1 VSTPFAGRALDSL
14 GTLPVSVDDL
24 SLARLREQPAADT
37 PLARAV
43 QQTALA
49 WHLRQRDTAAALELA
64 ELAWK
69 QLPPESTAVRAR
81 LQLVRAE
88 AAWLAAQLALA
99 EQLAHQSAAA
109 FAAAQDTRGHS
120 DAHAVLGHVL
130 FDQGDL
136 AAARQSMQQARQL
149 AQAAGDTS
157 RDQGA
162 QAVLAYW
169 SLVDDNEAAEAQW
182 LPVAEGLRSSADPR
196 VAMWANDFFG
206 QLHARHGRHSAAITA
221 FTAASERARDAGQV
235 RRQVVA
241 CTNVSV
247 SYSNLND
254 HDSAMEWTDCALA
267 LARPAGWPASIGLCL
282 MMTGNSLYLLGRL
295 QAAREVLQ
303 EAMAVLQPL
312 PGSRLLLV
320 ARNYM
325 IDVLLDLGE
334 AAQATALAEETLA
347 LARTAGMDQ
356 LACDIQR
363 ALAKALVQQGRKAE
377 AAAAAEE
384 ALQFA
389 EGLETSTRVIDALL
403 VLAEVHAPPPAQD
416 APEAPAHAPAR
427 RSLPH
432 LQRALSIGAAIEGF
446 RTTPDIF
453 EAAARELALLGDLEQ
468 AYALLCQANAARD
481 RESALA
487 ASHRAQALEVQRE
500 TQRLQAEA
508 AALREEA
515 AAAVHHAEALQSAND
530 TLQQLG
536 AVGRE
541 ITAQRDLGGIFERV
555 VEHLQGALELQH
567 LSIWLL
573 DDTATHLQLRFG
585 QEQGQRL
592 AAESV
597 PLHSPGARVAHCAR
611 LGQELLA
618 ELSDA
623 PLADDDPAMRWP
635 GSLPAR
641 TALFGPLRVARR
653 LVGVLCIQSTRP
665 QAYGERERL
674 VFRSVC
680 AWAAIALDN
689 EAVVGQ
695 LDAALHRL
703 QQAND
708 AERQAREQAEL
719 AMQLKGEFLAN
730 ISHDLRTPLA
740 SLQGYLETLLLNPGQ
755 VSEADRARYLST
767 ALAQSAKVNRLAAEL
782 MDLAQL
788 ESGMMQPEFARF
800 KLRDLLVDVVRK
812 LELAAGR
819 RSQRMLL
826 SLPPELPDAWADP
839 GMIERVLTNL
849 MDNAIQHAPQG
860 SEIRV
865 EVRAQVGQL
874 QFSVLDTGGG
884 IPIELR
890 GGLFSRPSPVAQ
902 AHRPG
907 GGGLGLLIVQRLL
920 QQHGCEIRLV
930 ERAGFGAAFEFGVP
944 GWRG

>member
-1 VSTPFAGRALDSL
+1 MSATGADRALDSL

-24 SLARLREQPAADT
+24 SLARLQEQPAAAT

-43 QQTALA
+43 QQSALA
-49 WHLRQRDTAAALELA
+49 WHLRQRNTAAALELA
-64 ELAWK
+64 ELAWQ
-69 QLPPESTAVRAR
+69 QLPPEANAVRAR
-81 LQLVRAE
+81 LHLVRAE
-88 AAWLAAQLALA
+88 AAWLAAQLATAEHLA
-99 EQLAHQSAAA
+99 QQSAAA
-109 FAAAQDTRGHS
+109 FEAAQDRRGHS
-120 DAHAVLGHVL
+120 DACAVLGHVL

-149 AQAAGDTS
+149 AQAAGDAS

-169 SLVDDNEAAEAQW
+169 SLVDDTEAADAQW
-182 LPVAEGLRSSADPR
+182 LPAAEGLRVSADPR

-206 QLHARHGRHSAAITA
+206 QLHARHARHSQAIAA
-221 FTAASERARDAGQV
+221 FTTASERARDAGQV

-241 CTNVSV
+241 CTNVAAC
-247 SYSNLND
+247 YSNLDD
-254 HDSAMEWTDCALA
+254 HESAMEWTERALA

-295 QAAREVLQ
+295 QAARQALEEAIQVLR
-303 EAMAVLQPL
+303 PL
-312 PGSRLLLV
+312 AGSRTFLV
-320 ARNYM
+320 AHHYLL
-325 IDVLLDLGE
+325 DVLLDLGD
-334 AAQATALAEETLA
+334 APQATALAESTLA
-347 LARTAGMDQ
+347 LARAAGMED
-356 LACDIQR
+356 LACDVQR
-363 ALAKALVQQGRKAE
+363 ALAKALVKQGRKSE
-377 AAAAAEE
+377 AAAAAQEV
-384 ALQFA
+384 LQWA
-389 EGLETSTRVIDALL
+389 DRMGSTNRAIDALL
-403 VLAEVHAPPPAQD
+403 VLAQ
-416 APEAPAHAPAR
+416 AHAPESAPGEPPR
-427 RSLPH
+427 VSLPH
-432 LQRALSIGAAIEGF
+432 VQRALSLSAGIEGF
-446 RTTPDIF
+446 NAAPDTF
-453 EAAARELALLGDLEQ
+453 ELAARELARVGDLEQ
-468 AYALLCQANAARD
+468 AYALMRQANAARD
-481 RESALA
+481 RENALA

-500 TQRLQAEA
+500 TQRLQAES

-515 AAAVHHAEALQSAND
+515 AAAVRQAEAMQSAND

-541 ITAQRDLGGIFERV
+541 ITAQRDLDGIFERV
-555 VEHLQGALELQH
+555 VQHLQGALELQH

-592 AAESV
+592 APDSV
-597 PLHSPGARVAHCAR
+597 PLHRPGAPVAHCAR
-611 LGQELLA
+611 LGQELLT
-618 ELSDA
+618 ELSDV
-623 PLADDDPAMRWP
+623 PLADDDPTMRWP
-635 GSLPAR
+635 GSLPAL
-641 TALFGPLRVARR
+641 TALFGPLRVSRR
-653 LVGVLCIQSTRP
+653 LVGVLCIQSTRL

-674 VFRSVC
+674 VFRSIC

-695 LDAALHRL
+695 LDEALHRL

-719 AMQLKGEFLAN
+719 AIQLKGEFLAN

-740 SLQGYLETLLLNPGQ
+740 SLHGYLETLLLNPGQ
-755 VSEADRARYLST
+755 VGEADSARYLSA

-800 KLRDLLVDVVRK
+800 KLLDLLVDVVRK

-849 MDNAIQHAPQG
+849 LDNAVQHAPQG

-874 QFSVLDTGGG
+874 QLTVLDTGGG

-944 GWRG
+944 RWRGGTTPGG